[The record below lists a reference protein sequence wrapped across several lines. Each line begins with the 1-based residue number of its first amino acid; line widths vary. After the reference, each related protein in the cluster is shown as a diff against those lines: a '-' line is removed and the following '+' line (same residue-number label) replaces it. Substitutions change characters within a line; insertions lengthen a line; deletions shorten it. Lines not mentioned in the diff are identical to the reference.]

1 MNLTGLLYLP
11 NATVGFR
18 GNPSATCTLLVA
30 SQVTIDSSSHLSTSG
45 CRSAGLTNLPTVYTV
60 VLAE

>member
-1 MNLTGLLYLP
+1 
-11 NATVGFR
+11 VGFR

-45 CRSAGLTNLPTVYTV
+45 CGTAGLTNLPTVYTV
-60 VLAE
+60 ALAE